1 MRRTIRTLISASNL
15 LIPRHQ
21 MCPTVS
27 VRLVGRLLLWGSRAG
42 QRLVDEHAGPGGGG
56 GEGGGEDVGFAEA
69 GEEDLGVGVAVVVV
83 DDVKG
88 AVSNEMREEEKSRG
102 RG

>member
-1 MRRTIRTLISASNL
+1 MPQRRRAAALRQADALAQYPVTAL
-15 LIPRHQ
+15 
-21 MCPTVS
+21 
-27 VRLVGRLLLWGSRAG
+27 SRPAEG
-42 QRLVDEHAGPGGGG
+42 FVDEEAGLGGGG
-56 GEGGGEDVGFAEA
+56 GEGGGEDVGFAET

-83 DDVKG
+83 DDVEG